1 MEFLAFERKRY
12 INYKNGLL
20 ASIKMLPKAL
30 CYFKAPPP
38 KALCH
43 FKIPLKA
50 QISLEILRILLLF
63 SLIIFKI

>member
-1 MEFLAFERKRY
+1 MGFLQALKVA
-12 INYKNGLL
+12 GSSLL
-20 ASIKMLPKAL
+20 
-30 CYFKAPPP
+30 FQAPPP

-63 SLIIFKI
+63 SLRIFKI